1 MTDYGS
7 GTLGDWSAM
16 SHAVSTNWAQPRV
29 AIVGDSITARGRTK
43 LAAML
48 LAEFGTELAYD
59 YWSSRPTAPA
69 VDALLARGLWPEVL
83 VMATGANDIFDP
95 TVMPAQIQR
104 VLDAAPQT
112 TKVVW
117 VDVQV
122 CRTKQTTAIQLADQ
136 RLSMAVNAHIY
147 GAFKSGKLAAVVPWA
162 WTLAGASL
170 AWRMAYYLEDG
181 VHQWQAQG
189 TSPYNHGNGVD
200 FWAETVMKVLRPL
213 LVA

>member
-7 GTLGDWSAM
+7 GALGDWSGM
-16 SHAVSTNWAQPRV
+16 SHAVSANWAHPRV

-43 LAAML
+43 LAALL
-48 LAEFGTELAYD
+48 LAEFGTDLAYD

-104 VLDAAPQT
+104 VLAAAPAT
-112 TKVVW
+112 TTVVW

-122 CRTKQTTAIQLADQ
+122 CRTSQTPTVQLADQ
-136 RLSMAVNAHIY
+136 RLSMAVNNHIY
-147 GAFKSGKLAAVVPWA
+147 GSGVPHVVNWS
-162 WTLAGASL
+162 WWLAGNAL
-170 AWRMAYYLEDG
+170 AWRTPYYLQDG
-181 VHQWQAQG
+181 VHPWPTAING
-189 TSPYNHGNGVD
+189 HGDGVA
-200 FWAETVMKVLRPL
+200 FWADILMRTIRPL
-213 LVA
+213 LAGG

>member
-7 GTLGDWSAM
+7 GALGDWSGM
-16 SHAVSTNWAQPRV
+16 SHAVSVNWAQPRV

-48 LAEFGTELAYD
+48 LAEFGTDLAYD

-69 VDALLARGLWPEVL
+69 VDALLARNLWPEVL

-104 VLDAAPQT
+104 VLNAAPAT
-112 TKVVW
+112 TKVAW

-122 CRTKQTTAIQLADQ
+122 CRIGQSATVQLADQ
-136 RLSMAVNAHIY
+136 RLSMAVNTHIY
-147 GAFKSGKLAAVVPWA
+147 AALRSSELTAVVPWA
-162 WTLAGASL
+162 WTLAGNSL

-181 VHQWQAQG
+181 VHPWVSTING
-189 TSPYNHGNGVD
+189 HGNGVD
-200 FWAETVMKVLRPL
+200 YWAETLMKVLRPL
-213 LVA
+213 LAGG